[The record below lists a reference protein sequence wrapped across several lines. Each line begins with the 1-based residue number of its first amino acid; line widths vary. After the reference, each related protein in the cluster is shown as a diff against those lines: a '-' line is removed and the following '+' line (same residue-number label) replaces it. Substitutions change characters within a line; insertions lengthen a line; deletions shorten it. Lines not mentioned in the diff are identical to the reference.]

1 MKTLLKMLLGLAV
14 GVVIGLGIAY
24 LIIIL
29 IDGPDAMENLKTKD
43 VGIGELALSVA
54 VTFVALIVAV
64 VIQFA
69 LHETGH
75 ALGGLATGFRFLSIR
90 LFKFA
95 IVRDTDGKLRYKK
108 FSIAGTGGQCLMDFG
123 RERKP
128 KDIPYFWYNAGGVV
142 MNILSAVVAIIMLR
156 TSDLSMVGESFCMM
170 TAFAA
175 ILLGGM
181 NGIPLTL
188 NGLSNDGRNIMLLWR
203 DKKARVFFFRMMQMA
218 GGLSRGERLKDMPA
232 EWFEDVKPRDKDDYF
247 AISNRLNF
255 MTWLEDQ
262 GRYSEA
268 RAVCEELDGIEK
280 LPQLLCMEKN
290 ADHILLELLT
300 TGRKDVVDR
309 ILTKQTMRYLEA
321 NKAYSPMK
329 TAALFAVNL
338 LCLNDK
344 AKAVT
349 LYEEL
354 LAKKNDYLM
363 PGEALMAI
371 EMAERIKLAEK
382 KG

>member
-1 MKTLLKMLLGLAV
+1 MRLGR
-14 GVVIGLGIAY
+14 
-24 LIIIL
+24 
-29 IDGPDAMENLKTKD
+29 
-43 VGIGELALSVA
+43 
-54 VTFVALIVAV
+54 
-64 VIQFA
+64 
-69 LHETGH
+69 H
-75 ALGGLATGFRFLSIR
+75 
-90 LFKFA
+90 
-95 IVRDTDGKLRYKK
+95 
-108 FSIAGTGGQCLMDFG
+108 
-123 RERKP
+123 
-128 KDIPYFWYNAGGVV
+128 
-142 MNILSAVVAIIMLR
+142 
-156 TSDLSMVGESFCMM
+156 
-170 TAFAA
+170 
-175 ILLGGM
+175 
-181 NGIPLTL
+181 
-188 NGLSNDGRNIMLLWR
+188 
-203 DKKARVFFFRMMQMA
+203 KKARVFFFRMMQMA

-255 MTWLEDQ
+255 MTWLEDH
-262 GRYSEA
+262 GRYAEA

-290 ADHILLELLT
+290 ADHIMLELLT

-344 AKAVT
+344 AKADT